1 MSGVNK
7 IVKHT
12 WTSERAVDH
21 FVDIRHFRV
30 NDQPIKQCSRYHGS
44 SIYELLDKPLTDEL
58 LEVLL
63 DKLLD

>member
-1 MSGVNK
+1 MPGVNK

-12 WTSERAVDH
+12 LKAERVVDQ
-21 FVDIRHFRV
+21 FADIRHFRV
-30 NDQPIKQCSRYHGS
+30 NDKPIKQCSRYHGT
-44 SIYELLDKPLTDEL
+44 SIFELLDKPLTNEL

>member
-1 MSGVNK
+1 MPGVNK

-12 WTSERAVDH
+12 LKSERVVDH
-21 FVDIRHFRV
+21 FVEIRHFRV
-30 NDQPIKQCSRYHGS
+30 NDQRIKQCSRYHGT

-58 LEVLL
+58 LEVLF